1 MREIIRKVLLENDY
15 LRRKEFA
22 KKTLFKLWD
31 REKSMGKTPK
41 INEDIAKILNVTYY
55 NLGELLV
62 EWYGG
67 VEKVYRLIKNRLVN
81 KVITTNNLGR
91 LGVSVG
97 GYDFSFSIGE
107 LNLRKTQ
114 GGGYEFYIPLKIIDG
129 GVSIYDGSYID
140 LTDID
145 SINDNLWWELS
156 YEIKDIIIEFI
167 IIIAQE
173 YGFNALLDYINI
185 DYI

>member
-67 VEKVYRLIKNRLVN
+67 VEKVYRLIKRIKRNQR
-81 KVITTNNLGR
+81 
-91 LGVSVG
+91 
-97 GYDFSFSIGE
+97 
-107 LNLRKTQ
+107 
-114 GGGYEFYIPLKIIDG
+114 
-129 GVSIYDGSYID
+129 D
-140 LTDID
+140 L
-145 SINDNLWWELS
+145 
-156 YEIKDIIIEFI
+156 
-167 IIIAQE
+167 
-173 YGFNALLDYINI
+173 
-185 DYI
+185 